1 MDPKTLRK
9 KRSKK
14 ETRAERD
21 VRLYKQG
28 HASAIRE
35 NEEAIHIG
43 QAILDVLDQRYQ
55 FQDND

>member
-9 KRSKK
+9 KRSVK

-21 VRLYKQG
+21 NRLYEQG
-28 HASAIRE
+28 HDAAIRE

-43 QAILDVLDQRYQ
+43 QAILKVLDQRYQ
-55 FQDND
+55 FQNND